1 MRVRKVEVDWGNGKA
16 ILDCRNEGGRVLPIV
31 GINGPNASGK
41 TMLLKAVYRSISASV
56 ASAGRDMVFFD
67 WDNVKAT
74 VELDLGS
81 TIATCIIEAGK
92 VKQRLVGV
100 DIKVDY
106 PNMTDGAML
115 YEYGMRAYIA
125 HINVTKLSF
134 AESVMKPILSD
145 LYKGKVRNSV
155 IWVDDFSRGL
165 DDSVAREFLQ
175 VLTKKS
181 MEGDNQ
187 LIVSTERE
195 SLLVGMGPEN
205 LRSLRNSGT
214 NLVST
219 VLKNL

>member
-1 MRVRKVEVDWGNGKA
+1 MRVRKVEVDWGTGRA
-16 ILDCRNEGGRVLPIV
+16 SLDCRNESGRPLPIV
-31 GINGPNASGK
+31 GLHGPNASGK
-41 TMLLKAVYRSISASV
+41 TMLMRAVTRSISASV
-56 ASAGRDMVFFD
+56 GRDMAFLD
-67 WDNVKAT
+67 WNKIKAT

-81 TIATCIIEAGK
+81 TIATCVIDAGN

-100 DIKVDY
+100 DMKVSY
-106 PNMTDGAML
+106 PNLTDGAMF

-125 HINVTKLSF
+125 HINVTELSF
-134 AESVMKPILSD
+134 AESVMKPILED
-145 LYKGKVRNSV
+145 LYKGKIRNSV

-165 DDSVAREFLQ
+165 DDSVARDFLQ

-195 SLLVGMGPEN
+195 GLLVGMGPESWRP
-205 LRSLRNSGT
+205 LRGSGT

-219 VLKNL
+219 VLKRL

>member
-1 MRVRKVEVDWGNGKA
+1 MRVRKVEVDWGTGKA
-16 ILDCRNEGGRVLPIV
+16 SLDCRNSSGRVMPVV
-31 GINGPNASGK
+31 GLHGPNASGK
-41 TMLLKAVYRSISASV
+41 TLLLRAVCRSIS
-56 ASAGRDMVFFD
+56 ASAGRDMVFLD
-67 WDNVKAT
+67 WDNIKAT

-81 TIATCIIEAGK
+81 TIATCIIDSGK

-100 DIKVDY
+100 DMKVDY
-106 PNMTDGAML
+106 PNLTDGAMF
-115 YEYGMRAYIA
+115 YEYGQRAYIA
-125 HINVTKLSF
+125 HINVTELSF

-145 LYKGKVRNSV
+145 LYKGKIRNSI

-165 DDSVAREFLQ
+165 DDSVARDFLQ

-195 SLLVGMGPEN
+195 SLLAGMGPESWRP
-205 LRSLRNSGT
+205 LRSSGT

-219 VLKNL
+219 VLNSL